1 MFSPIYTTTMAFDGE
16 FAKNPR
22 HYWHSV
28 AAIHGTGWLMLIAA
42 GFLVKRSWQD
52 RPATGSEAS
61 GWRWRWREWGL
72 RTEVARRRLRGV
84 WLSANPWFWL
94 QARDRRRMVFPW
106 ALLGVT
112 GLIWLWGGVKWP
124 RDWLDPLAYAITA
137 FALHT
142 VLKFRVAMEAS
153 QRLLMDRQ
161 SGAMELLLSTP
172 LREREIVRGQFMA
185 LRHQFL
191 WPVVLVL
198 IMDFLFLL
206 SDLRDEVW
214 VWICACAMV
223 ALVLDLVALSWL
235 GMWMG
240 MVHRRIARAA
250 GSALAKILVLPWL
263 LYLGMILIMEFG
275 RIQVRSESFAF
286 LSWLVITVVVDVFFI
301 ARARRGLS
309 RDFREL
315 AANRFGGR
323 RLAVEEMAGLRRERT
338 VEPSLQGS

>member
-1 MFSPIYTTTMAFDGE
+1 
-16 FAKNPR
+16 
-22 HYWHSV
+22 
-28 AAIHGTGWLMLIAA
+28 
-42 GFLVKRSWQD
+42 
-52 RPATGSEAS
+52 
-61 GWRWRWREWGL
+61 
-72 RTEVARRRLRGV
+72 
-84 WLSANPWFWL
+84 
-94 QARDRRRMVFPW
+94 
-106 ALLGVT
+106 
-112 GLIWLWGGVKWP
+112 
-124 RDWLDPLAYAITA
+124 
-137 FALHT
+137 
-142 VLKFRVAMEAS
+142 
-153 QRLLMDRQ
+153 
-161 SGAMELLLSTP
+161 
-172 LREREIVRGQFMA
+172 

-323 RLAVEEMAGLRRERT
+323 RLAVEETAGLRRERT